1 MQTPDRRRGSRSASC
16 TSACARSS
24 PGWSL
29 AETDGDVLVVT
40 HGGVIRVAE
49 AYCSGIEPR
58 DMAWGPV
65 PNASV
70 WGLSRPNPSV
80 AVVQ

>member
-1 MQTPDRRRGSRSASC
+1 MRAFITGLDLS
-16 TSACARSS
+16 
-24 PGWSL
+24 
-29 AETDGDVLVVT
+29 ETDGDVLVVT

-49 AYCSGIEPR
+49 AYCNGISVE

-70 WGLSRPNPSV
+70 RRLSLPHPSV